1 MADSGTLYLRAA
13 AMMIMTMTDGY
24 YHDGWAG
31 NRLCLRSIRLQL
43 PCRACLCALHC
54 VGWVDGFSL
63 RGNRRQSVGP
73 LLINKHGGLAVR
85 HHVPV
90 DIDLDFHPLVNASI
104 YRADQFP
111 SHTFKR

>member
-63 RGNRRQSVGP
+63 RGNRRQLSVLYSSTNMANWLFDTTSP
-73 LLINKHGGLAVR
+73 STLT
-85 HHVPV
+85 
-90 DIDLDFHPLVNASI
+90 SI
-104 YRADQFP
+104 STRW
-111 SHTFKR
+111 